1 MQPKNLQTK
10 TPWNDCHI
18 LDQLIR
24 RLVSNCKSTFWISS
38 VKRRLKDS
46 LWSNCPH
53 IINQERNKKGWPLVR
68 IPSTPSTCFHQ
79 YARWNKAI
87 WLVVVNHLT
96 SLNELESFISAKHCN
111 NMLTLVYDIC
121 FWWEVQ
127 IPKRIKTSYKL
138 VTLVVL
144 VKGSACGPC
153 GLTIPIRITIKS
165 ENLNCASQLHQKGK

>member
-1 MQPKNLQTK
+1 MLWCQSREIVLCFDRRQVGFRHVSIQYFPWVAAIAPWYRLQ
-10 TPWNDCHI
+10 
-18 LDQLIR
+18 
-24 RLVSNCKSTFWISS
+24 
-38 VKRRLKDS
+38 
-46 LWSNCPH
+46 
-53 IINQERNKKGWPLVR
+53 PLVR

-144 VKGSACGPC
+144 VKGSACGHC

-165 ENLNCASQLHQKGK
+165 ENLNCVLQLHQKGK